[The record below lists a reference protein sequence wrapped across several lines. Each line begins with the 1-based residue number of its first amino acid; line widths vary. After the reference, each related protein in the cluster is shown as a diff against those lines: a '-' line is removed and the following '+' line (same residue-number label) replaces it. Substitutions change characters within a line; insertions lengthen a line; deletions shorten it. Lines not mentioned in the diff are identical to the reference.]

1 MIFADGT
8 TRGGIFEQNLFV
20 RSIKTT
26 EDIDPCRDILSEE
39 CIHEFER
46 IAWEYQNRLEQRK
59 EELRQ

>member
-26 EDIDPCRDILSEE
+26 EDIDPFRDILSEE